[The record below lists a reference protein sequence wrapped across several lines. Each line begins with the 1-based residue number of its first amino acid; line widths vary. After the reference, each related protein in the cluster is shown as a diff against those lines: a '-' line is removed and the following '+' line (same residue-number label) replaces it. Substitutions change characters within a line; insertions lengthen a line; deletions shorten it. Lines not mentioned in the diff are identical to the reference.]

1 MYQCSMK
8 QFTIIAVVNAPFL
21 DNVWLEMSSGC
32 FSGRLRYED
41 CCQGICEQ
49 NWQECTLG
57 MGSAPAESGGLVL
70 EVREID
76 ICSQESN
83 RVAYLLYVSK

>member
-1 MYQCSMK
+1 MRLEADVLPWACLVRPEQQTERLPKSVMIGSMYQCSMK

-49 NWQECTLG
+49 NW
-57 MGSAPAESGGLVL
+57 
-70 EVREID
+70 
-76 ICSQESN
+76 
-83 RVAYLLYVSK
+83 